1 MTSSPENRSLNI
13 VAIILTF
20 NSEAAIA
27 KVINS
32 CKAIA
37 SRIFVVD
44 SYSSDKTLEIVKSL
58 GCELVQHEFENYSKQ
73 RNWAQTNAQLQPDD
87 WVLHL
92 DSDEMLS
99 PELARAIAQIKA
111 GGQAVHPEIEGY
123 LMQRLSYFLG
133 KPIKYGHINPSWHLR
148 LYRADKG
155 FCEERLYDQHFVVP
169 GKTQKLD
176 GLLLDLQLTTIERWT
191 AAHNRWSSAEAIE
204 QTKPGNQQSDRLLAG
219 KLFTTDWRM
228 QKRWV
233 KNNIWGRV
241 PLFWRSFIFFFYSYF
256 LRLGFL
262 DGKAGLVYHVLQ
274 SFWFKFLID
283 AKILEIQL
291 NQQDQQESLND
302 QPTGDRSPTI
312 NPETSH
318 EQVVSDVNNATDA
331 TDTSHNSNN
340 PEDTSTNNPDTVNPD
355 QAKSESLPG

>member
-1 MTSSPENRSLNI
+1 MTTNSPIESKPLNI

-20 NSEAAIA
+20 NSQEAIA
-27 KVINS
+27 QVIES
-32 CKAIA
+32 CQGLV
-37 SRIFVVD
+37 SRVFVVD
-44 SYSSDKTLEIVKSL
+44 SFSTDNTIEIVESL
-58 GCELVQHEFENYSKQ
+58 GCELVQHKFANYSQQ
-73 RNWAQTNAQLQPDD
+73 RNWAQANANLEPDD

-99 PELARAIAQIKA
+99 PELAKAIVQVKA
-111 GGQAVHPEIEGY
+111 TYHATNQDVEGY

-133 KPIKYGHINPSWHLR
+133 QPIKYGHINPSWHLR
-148 LYRADKG
+148 LYRADRG

-169 GKTQKLD
+169 GKTQKLE

-204 QTKPGNQQSDRLLAG
+204 QIKQWQGQVEQDGDRVLSG
-219 KLFTTDWRM
+219 KLLSTDWRM

-233 KNNIWGRV
+233 KNNVWKRV

-274 SFWFKFLID
+274 AFWFKFLID

-291 NQQDQQESLND
+291 NQQEQAGDQQV
-302 QPTGDRSPTI
+302 GDRP
-312 NPETSH
+312 
-318 EQVVSDVNNATDA
+318 V
-331 TDTSHNSNN
+331 
-340 PEDTSTNNPDTVNPD
+340 
-355 QAKSESLPG
+355 KSV